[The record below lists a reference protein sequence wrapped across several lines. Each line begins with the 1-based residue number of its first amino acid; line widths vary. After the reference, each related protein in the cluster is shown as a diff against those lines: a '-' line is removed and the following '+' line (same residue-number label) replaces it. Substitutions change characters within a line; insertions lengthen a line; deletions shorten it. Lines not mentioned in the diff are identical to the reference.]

1 MRQWRF
7 RKRDIDAWLDTQR
20 PRGDR
25 APSSSVA
32 DRPQARDGRSRVLVV
47 DDESSIRELLQKTLG
62 LAEYDV
68 DTAPDGR
75 AALERLRLGNYD
87 LLIAD
92 LKMPGMDGLTL
103 IREAKRL
110 KADLPVIIITG
121 FSTESSAIEAVNLG
135 VAGYLTKPF
144 RVPQVLAAAA
154 RALGVIAPASR
165 RNQSLRREDALGA
178 RTWRSASDRV
188 ASATNGAAKT
198 TPQISRDS
206 MSPIRIIQKP
216 NPSRSLSAQTASPH
230 RRTSSRSQ
238 PRAQAAARSQ
248 GGDARSR
255 SAAWRRD
262 A

>member
-1 MRQWRF
+1 VGVNFPNDEIFLTTEEVLEYLQVNLRTVYRLIKAGKIPAVRVGRQWRF

-20 PRGDR
+20 PRGER
-25 APSSSVA
+25 SPSAGVA
-32 DRPQARDGRSRVLVV
+32 DRPMARDGRSRVLVV
-47 DDESSIRELLQKTLG
+47 DDESSIRELLQKTLA

-154 RALGVIAPASR
+154 RALG
-165 RNQSLRREDALGA
+165 E
-178 RTWRSASDRV
+178 
-188 ASATNGAAKT
+188 
-198 TPQISRDS
+198 
-206 MSPIRIIQKP
+206 
-216 NPSRSLSAQTASPH
+216 
-230 RRTSSRSQ
+230 
-238 PRAQAAARSQ
+238 
-248 GGDARSR
+248 
-255 SAAWRRD
+255 
-262 A
+262 